1 MDSIV
6 QCVQNLF
13 ITKANSIMPANA
25 LIAQLTP
32 QITTWRRD
40 FHENPELGYDV
51 HRTAGIVADK
61 LKQFGADEIVTGI
74 GRTGVVGIIKGKSV
88 SSGRVIGLRADM
100 DALPIQ
106 EQTNKPY
113 ASKVQ
118 GKMHACGHDGHTAM
132 LLGAAQYLC
141 MTRDFNGIA
150 VVIFQPA
157 EEGGAGA
164 KAMLDDGLMER
175 FNIQEVYG
183 MHNMPGIPL
192 GHIAMRAGPMMAA
205 ADQFTIQIEGKGG
218 HAAKPDK
225 CVDSVLVAAQI
236 INMLQS
242 VVSRNVDPL
251 HSAVLSITCMNA
263 GDAFNVIPQT
273 AKLVGTVRTLNEAV
287 RASVEAQMRR
297 VIAGT
302 AQAFGATASL
312 HYERGY
318 PVTINHADQTEFATQ
333 VARNVVGADKVDTSI
348 DPMMGAEDF
357 AYMLQA
363 RPGAYVFLGNGD
375 TPFCHHPA
383 FDFDDTAI
391 PTGVGF
397 WVGLIEAGMP
407 AK

>member
-1 MDSIV
+1 
-6 QCVQNLF
+6 
-13 ITKANSIMPANA
+13 MPNNA
-25 LIAQLTP
+25 TISQLTP
-32 QITTWRRD
+32 QITAWRRD

-51 HRTAGIVADK
+51 HRTAKIVADK
-61 LKQFGADEIVTGI
+61 LKEFGVDEVVTGI
-74 GRTGVVGIIKGKSV
+74 GRTGVVGVIKGKNTT
-88 SSGRVIGLRADM
+88 SGRVIGLRADM
-100 DALPIQ
+100 DALPIH

-113 ASKVQ
+113 ASKIA

-141 MTRDFNGIA
+141 MTRNFNGTA

-164 KAMLDDGLMER
+164 KAMLDDGLIER

-192 GHIAMRAGPMMAA
+192 GHFAMRNGPMMAA
-205 ADQFTIQIEGKGG
+205 ADQFTINIEGKGG

-273 AKLVGTVRTLNEAV
+273 AKLIGTVRTLNEAV
-287 RASVEAQMRR
+287 RANVEAQMRR
-297 VIAGT
+297 VITCT
-302 AQAFGATASL
+302 AEALGAVASF

-318 PVTINHADQTEFATQ
+318 PVTINHAAQTEFAAQ
-333 VARNVVGADKVDTSI
+333 VAQDVVGADKVDTTI
-348 DPMMGAEDF
+348 DPLMGAEDF
-357 AYMLQA
+357 AYMLQV
-363 RPGAYVFLGNGD
+363 RPGCYVFMGNGD

-383 FDFDDTAI
+383 FDFDDAVI
-391 PTGVGF
+391 PAGVGF
-397 WVGLIEAGMP
+397 WVKLIETGMHV
-407 AK
+407 

>member
-1 MDSIV
+1 
-6 QCVQNLF
+6 
-13 ITKANSIMPANA
+13 MPNNA
-25 LIAQLTP
+25 TISQLIP
-32 QITTWRRD
+32 QIMAWRRD
-40 FHENPELGYDV
+40 FHENPELGYEV
-51 HRTAGIVADK
+51 HRTAKIVADK
-61 LKQFGADEIVTGI
+61 LKEFGVDEVVTGI
-74 GRTGVVGIIKGKSV
+74 GRTGVVGVIKGNNTT
-88 SSGRVIGLRADM
+88 SGRVIGLRADM
-100 DALPIQ
+100 DALPIH

-113 ASKVQ
+113 ASKIA

-141 MTRDFNGIA
+141 MTRNFNGTA

-164 KAMLDDGLMER
+164 KAMLDDGLIER

-192 GHIAMRAGPMMAA
+192 GHFAMRNGPMMAA
-205 ADQFTIQIEGKGG
+205 ADQFTINIEGKGG

-273 AKLVGTVRTLNEAV
+273 AKLIGTVRTLNEAV
-287 RASVEAQMRR
+287 RADVEEQMRR
-297 VIAGT
+297 VITHT
-302 AQAFGATASL
+302 AQALGATASF

-318 PVTINHADQTEFATQ
+318 PVTINHAAQTEFAAQ
-333 VARNVVGADKVDTSI
+333 VARDVVGADKVDTTI
-348 DPMMGAEDF
+348 DPLMGAEDF

-363 RPGAYVFLGNGD
+363 RPGCYVFMGNGD

-383 FDFDDTAI
+383 FDFDDAAI
-391 PTGVGF
+391 PAGVGF
-397 WVGLIEAGMP
+397 WAKLIETGMP
-407 AK
+407 A